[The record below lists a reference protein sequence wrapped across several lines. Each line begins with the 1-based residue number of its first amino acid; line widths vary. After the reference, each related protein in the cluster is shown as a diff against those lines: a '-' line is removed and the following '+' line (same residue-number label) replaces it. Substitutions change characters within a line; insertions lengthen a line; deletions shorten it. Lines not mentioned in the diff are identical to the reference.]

1 MKKII
6 MINEGLLIILSL
18 VFMPVMSHAQIGINV
33 SGSTTADTS
42 VGVYSNSNSDSE
54 ANEEDPDSQAS
65 LKINASGVAVI
76 SSSQVN
82 SEADLKIFSSNI
94 LTKEKAIAKVDF
106 NSKKD
111 EKSEVRVVYKHK
123 GKFLGFIPVTIRS
136 TTVVEAKANV
146 ETEVRSRL
154 SWWSFLVADEN
165 YTQADLESRIKSN
178 TTVKANAKVNASAS
192 ANARIAEAVIAEI
205 EANANAQTSI
215 NK

>member
-1 MKKII
+1 